1 MSHAYSRLHYH
12 LVFSTK
18 ERKRLIVPEIK
29 ERLYAYMIGIIRNL
43 DGVVEEIG
51 GVEDHVHLLLFVPP
65 KHSLSDVIRDLK
77 ASSSAWVHETWSE
90 RAGFAWQRG
99 YGIFSVSESNVE
111 VVRAYIRQQEAHH
124 RKMSFE
130 DEYLELL
137 RKHGIEYD
145 LRYVFD

>member
-18 ERKRLIVPEIK
+18 ERKRQIVPEIK
-29 ERLYAYMIGIIRNL
+29 DRLYAYMNGIIRNL

-51 GVEDHVHLLLFVPP
+51 GVEDHVHIRFFSPP

-77 ASSSAWVHETWSE
+77 ANSSGWVHETWPA
-90 RAGFAWQRG
+90 RAAFAWQRG

-111 VVRAYIRQQEAHH
+111 AVREYIRNQEEHH
-124 RKMSFE
+124 RQMTFE
-130 DEYLELL
+130 DEYLALL
-137 RKHGIEYD
+137 RKHHVEYD
-145 LRYVFD
+145 LRYVFA